1 MTNKNRGFAFI
12 TFDDYD
18 CVDQCVIMK
27 SHQINGYRCDV
38 KKGLSKVRFIRSN
51 LIISKEHAL

>member
-12 TFDDYD
+12 NFLDYD
-18 CVDQCVIMK
+18 SVDKCVIMK

-38 KKGLSKVRFIRSN
+38 KKGLSKVGGDHCVFEIR
-51 LIISKEHAL
+51 IIT